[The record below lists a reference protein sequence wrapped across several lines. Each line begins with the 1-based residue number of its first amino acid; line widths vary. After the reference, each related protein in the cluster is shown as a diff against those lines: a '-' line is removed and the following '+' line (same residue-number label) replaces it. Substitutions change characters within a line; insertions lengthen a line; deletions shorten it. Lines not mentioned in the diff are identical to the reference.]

1 MRDFVE
7 LANSIDP
14 NLSLKDRRVKFCDL
28 FLEELQTLRGRDL
41 EKCLEECVFDL
52 MMPGTRIVLRFPL
65 GSHVFNPD
73 CLEPKKELGRKLNY
87 F

>member
-1 MRDFVE
+1 MTDLVT
-7 LANSIDP
+7 LAKSIDP
-14 NLSLKDRRVKFCDL
+14 NLPEEARRVKFCDL
-28 FLEELQTLRGRDL
+28 FLEELKTLRGRDL

-52 MMPGTRIVLRFPL
+52 MMPGTRMVLRFPV

-73 CLEPKKELGRKLNY
+73 CLKPKTEAKSELNY

>member
-1 MRDFVE
+1 MKDFVE

-14 NLSLKDRRVKFCDL
+14 NLPLKERRVKFCDL
-28 FLEELQTLRGRDL
+28 FLEELRTLRGRDL
-41 EKCLEECVFDL
+41 EMCLEECVFDL
-52 MMPGTRIVLRFPL
+52 MMPGTKIVLRFPL

-73 CLEPKKELGRKLNY
+73 CLKPKEELGRKLNY